1 MYLNPKSILVM
12 KKVLIILVILTAPFL
27 ASAQENTSNTVAEKN
42 ITVTNAVK
50 EDVKTEA
57 SKSTAA
63 SFRAKAKDM
72 NYKKSNDIIS
82 VKAYRKSLQI
92 KVKEI
97 KLC

>member
-1 MYLNPKSILVM
+1 M

-27 ASAQENTSNTVAEKN
+27 ASAQDNTTSTVVDET
-42 ITVTNAVK
+42 ITITAPVK